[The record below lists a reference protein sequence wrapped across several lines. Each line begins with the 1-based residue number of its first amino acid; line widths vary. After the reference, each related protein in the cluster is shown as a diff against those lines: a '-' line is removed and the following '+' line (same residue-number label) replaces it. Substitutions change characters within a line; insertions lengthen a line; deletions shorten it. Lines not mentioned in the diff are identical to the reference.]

1 MFENVLQTK
10 CLQTERSKKNKREKM
25 SETAEYP
32 LVIFKCNDVDIS
44 SDIKRQIILQHVSVI
59 CQASF

>member
-10 CLQTERSKKNKREKM
+10 CLQGEQEKEKK
-25 SETAEYP
+25 SETAENP
-32 LVIFKCNDVDIS
+32 LIICTCNVVDIS
-44 SDIKRQIILQHVSVI
+44 SDIKRQIIPQHVSII